1 MKYPFPDT
9 IRHLMD
15 ERMKIGDYTSE
26 DEVLV
31 RALKSLKEYDEAVA
45 DIREGLDDEAAGR
58 IRSLGEFDAESRQSL
73 GFAT

>member
-9 IRHLMD
+9 IRHLID
-15 ERMKIGDYTSE
+15 ERMKSGDYTSE
-26 DEVLV
+26 DEILV
-31 RALKSLKEYDEAVA
+31 QALRSLKEHDEAIA